1 MWISWERVCRL
12 VDVVLNSMYSVYT
25 IYIYLCA
32 VRYRSKI
39 LALVRV
45 FFFCCLAFCV
55 NDCSEKL
62 STLLLLLVLCPFG
75 WCCLIFK
82 WFFMFVSMRLSLS
95 FSLLVFITKT
105 KQYLLYDTL
114 AIDFGW
120 VAYAKCV
127 LLRLLRTYTLYISYC
142 MELSSVND
150 DKDTRH
156 QNLVTNDI
164 RCESC
169 S

>member
-95 FSLLVFITKT
+95 LSVFVY
-105 KQYLLYDTL
+105 QHNCYG
-114 AIDFGW
+114 FH
-120 VAYAKCV
+120 
-127 LLRLLRTYTLYISYC
+127 
-142 MELSSVND
+142 SSVELQKYTKLCPISTLEFEIEAILISTFNTISSP
-150 DKDTRH
+150 K
-156 QNLVTNDI
+156 LF
-164 RCESC
+164 
-169 S
+169 